1 MKFETKAIRLQT
13 ERTQYN
19 EHSTPLFA
27 TSSFVFD
34 SAESMRDIFAGEE
47 SGNIYSRFSNPT
59 VREFELKM
67 AALEGGEDAMA
78 TASGMS
84 AIFTCFAS
92 FLSSGDHVVMSK
104 AVFGSTIK
112 IFENYFSKW
121 GVTCDLV
128 DPTEDGAWE
137 KAITSK
143 TKIVYIETPSNPGL
157 TVIDISKLSTL
168 CKEHDALLVVDN
180 CFATPY
186 IQQPLTLG
194 ADIAI
199 HSATKYIDGQGRV
212 LGGVLVSTTEIITE
226 MMSFLRNAGP
236 TLSAFNAWIMTKSLE
251 TLAIRMERHSS
262 NALKMAEILSDH
274 PKVTRVN
281 YPFLKD
287 HPGYD
292 VAKQQMI
299 LGGGMLSFELS
310 GGLSHGV
317 SFLNA
322 IETLSLSANLGDT
335 RSIVTHSA
343 STTHSKL
350 TEEQRLEVGITPG
363 LIRMSVGI
371 EHIDDIV
378 KDVLRAIG

>member
-67 AALEGGEDAMA
+67 VALEGGEDAMA

-157 TVIDISKLSTL
+157 TVIDITKLSTL

-194 ADIAI
+194 ADISI

-292 VAKQQMI
+292 IAKQQMI